1 MLLWHLWLILI
12 KQLNDHFQWVMITV
26 RGSCVRSGR
35 ATRACAMLWIIG
47 GLYFLFILYDFFS
60 KISLVRGQ
68 YSHDAIGF
76 LESEEDCL

>member
-26 RGSCVRSGR
+26 RGNCVRSGR

-47 GLYFLFILYDFFS
+47 GLCFLFILYDFFFRNVFS
-60 KISLVRGQ
+60 PWTIQSWCNQ
-68 YSHDAIGF
+68 F
-76 LESEEDCL
+76 LRN

>member
-26 RGSCVRSGR
+26 RGSCVRSGELQELVQ
-35 ATRACAMLWIIG
+35 CC
-47 GLYFLFILYDFFS
+47 GLKGVYIFCLFYLRFFS
-60 KISLVRGQ
+60 EISLVRGQ

-76 LESEEDCL
+76 LE